1 MKRERR
7 EREMVGLA
15 DMSSVSKENIE
26 VMEALIGNFTLYD
39 DVNKVYDI
47 LKGHRKLSLLCEE
60 KQENAK
66 NFIRQLTKQVEEL
79 EEKKKN
85 LKDQNEE
92 EMRKENE
99 KLKKEVSGALLFRSF
114 RSKRRRRI
122 NSLSSNI

>member
-1 MKRERR
+1 
-7 EREMVGLA
+7 
-15 DMSSVSKENIE
+15 MSSVSKENIE